1 MNEPQNDV
9 STPCREYLD
18 MATHWTLIDDLLGGT
33 AAMRVAGS
41 RWLPKESREDP
52 QAWQNRL
59 DRSILYGAY
68 ADTVDDLCGRPF
80 SRPVTVQGTGRGGPR
95 RLEAML
101 QNVDGQG
108 SSLTQFAREVF
119 WTLLNRGVT
128 HILVD
133 FPRSPRAEGQ
143 RPTLAEENGLLPT
156 FVHIRPEDLIGWRY
170 VTMDRAPVLSM
181 IRWTTTRQAD
191 EGRYGASQVD
201 QIRVWTADRW
211 EIHEPTD
218 QGEYVSVDQGEH
230 TFGGI
235 PLVTIYVNRQGF
247 MVGLPPMEPLAWMNL
262 RHWQSYSDQANILR
276 FARTALLFARGLTQ
290 EDLDKEIV
298 LGPNRLFRTTSPN
311 AEMRYVEHT
320 GQAIAAGRQD
330 VLDIEER
337 MTVLGLEPLL
347 SRPSGTQTATGQSI
361 DEAKSQST
369 IQAWIR
375 ALEQGLERA
384 MGMAARWTHETLPED
399 FGIDVF
405 NDFGVSV
412 RAASD
417 IAALIQMRQAGELD
431 RETFLREVKRR
442 ALLGEGTDIDEV
454 IARLEAEGPPLGLER
469 GFADDDESDDEG
481 QDD

>member
-1 MNEPQNDV
+1 MNELHNDV
-9 STPCREYLD
+9 STPCREYLE
-18 MATHWTLIDDLLGGT
+18 MARHWTLIDDLLGGT
-33 AAMRVAGS
+33 AAMRLAGA
-41 RWLPKESREDP
+41 RWLPKEPREDP

-59 DRSILYGAY
+59 DRSILYEAY
-68 ADTVDDLCGRPF
+68 AETVDDLCGRPF
-80 SRPVTVQGTGRGGPR
+80 SRPVTVQGKLPQ
-95 RLEAML
+95 RLEVML

-108 SSLTQFAREVF
+108 SDLTQFAREVF
-119 WTLLNRGVT
+119 GTLLNRGVA

-133 FPRSPRAEGQ
+133 FPRSDRPEGG
-143 RPTLAEENGLLPT
+143 RVTLADENGLVPT
-156 FVHIRPEDLIGWRY
+156 FVHLRPDDLIGWRY
-170 VTMDRAPVLSM
+170 VMGDRGPVLTQV
-181 IRWTTTRQAD
+181 RWTTTRQAE
-191 EGRYGASQVD
+191 EGLYGTTRVEQV
-201 QIRVWTADRW
+201 RVWTADRW
-211 EIHEPTD
+211 EVHEPQD
-218 QGEYVSVDQGEH
+218 KGGYARVDEGEH

-235 PLVTIYVNRQGF
+235 PLVTITLNRRGF
-247 MVGLPPMEPLAWMNL
+247 MVGLPPMEPLGWMNL

-290 EDLDKEIV
+290 EDLDTEIV
-298 LGPNRLFRTTSPN
+298 LGPNRMFRTTSPN

-320 GQAIAAGRQD
+320 GHAIAAGRQD

-375 ALEQGLERA
+375 ALEQGLERG
-384 MGMAARWTHETLPED
+384 MQMAARWTHDRLPED

-412 RAASD
+412 RAATD
-417 IAALIQMRQAGELD
+417 IAALIQMRQVGELD

-442 ALLGEGTDIDEV
+442 ALLGEGTEIAEV

-469 GFADDDESDDEG
+469 GLADDEGGDEG